1 MMGKNSAVGM
11 CWMAGEFA
19 DCARLVAE
27 NSASGK
33 PADMIALPK
42 NNLVFC
48 YLIGHALELT
58 YKAILV
64 EHGTTEAHLKDIG
77 HDLLQSR
84 QEADQCIEEGVATLE
99 HGTTQKIVT
108 LISLVY
114 EKKVFEYHKTGLY
127 TLPPDPGEVVEATN
141 NTAERVETYIKKRFQ
156 QRKAHER

>member
-11 CWMAGEFA
+11 CCMAGEFA

-42 NNLVFC
+42 NNFVFS

-64 EHGTTEAHLKDIG
+64 EHGTTEDHLKDIG
-77 HDLLQSR
+77 HDLLKCR
-84 QEADQCIEEGVATLE
+84 KKANRCMEEDVATLE
-99 HGTTQKIVT
+99 HGNTEAIVR
-108 LISLVY
+108 LLAPVY
-114 EKKVFEYHKTGLY
+114 KKKAFEYHRTGLY
-127 TLPPDPGEVVEATN
+127 TLPPNPGEVVEATN
-141 NTAERVETYIKKRFQ
+141 NTVERVKTYIKKRFQ